1 MPKLMIHIR
10 PERPEDIESID
21 EINRL
26 AFGGEEEA
34 KLIKAIRGSDYFLPE
49 LSLVAVEDDRI
60 VGHILFSP
68 VTIESSEDS
77 KSTEALALAPMAV
90 VPEYQNK
97 GIGTELVKHG
107 LKVCK
112 KLGYTIVIVVGHPEY
127 YPRFGFKP
135 AREYSLEAPF
145 EVPDDAFMA
154 LELVPG
160 ALKNVR
166 GMVKYNPAFDSVI

>member
-1 MPKLMIHIR
+1 MPKLMIRIR
-10 PERPEDIESID
+10 PERPEDIASID

-34 KLIKAIRGSDYFLPE
+34 KLIKAIRGSDYFIPE

-68 VTIESSEDS
+68 VTIESSES
-77 KSTEALALAPMAV
+77 SVTALALAPMAV
-90 VPEYQNK
+90 VPECQNK
-97 GIGTELVKHG
+97 GIGTDLVKHG

-112 KLGYTIVIVVGHPEY
+112 KLEYTIVIVVGHPEY
-127 YPRFGFKP
+127 YPRFGFSP
-135 AREYSLEAPF
+135 AREYGLEAPF
-145 EVPDDAFMA
+145 KVPDDVFMA

>member
-1 MPKLMIHIR
+1 MIRIR
-10 PERPEDIESID
+10 PERSEDIESIRELNVRAFHGED
-21 EINRL
+21 EAN
-26 AFGGEEEA
+26 
-34 KLIKAIRGSDYFLPE
+34 LIAAIRDSNYFIPV

-68 VTIESSEDS
+68 VTIESSES
-77 KSTEALALAPMAV
+77 SVTALALAPMAV
-90 VPEYQNK
+90 VPECQNK
-97 GIGTELVKHG
+97 GIGADLVKHG
-107 LKVCK
+107 LEVCK
-112 KLGYTIVIVVGHPEY
+112 KLGHTIVIVVGHPEY

-135 AREYSLEAPF
+135 AREYGLEAPF

-160 ALKNVR
+160 ALENVR

>member
-1 MPKLMIHIR
+1 MPKLMIRIR
-10 PERPEDIESID
+10 PERPEDIASID

-34 KLIKAIRGSDYFLPE
+34 KLIKAIRGSDYFIPE

-68 VTIESSEDS
+68 VTIESSES
-77 KSTEALALAPMAV
+77 SVTALALAPMAV

-97 GIGTELVKHG
+97 GSGTDLVKHG
-107 LKVCK
+107 LEVCK
-112 KLGYTIVIVVGHPEY
+112 KLCHTIVIVVGHPEY
-127 YPRFGFKP
+127 YSRFGFKP
-135 AREYSLEAPF
+135 AREYGLEAPF

-166 GMVKYNPAFDSVI
+166 GMVKYNPAFDLVV

>member
-10 PERPEDIESID
+10 PERPEDIVSID
-21 EINRL
+21 GINRL

-34 KLIKAIRGSDYFLPE
+34 KLIKAIRGSNYFLPE
-49 LSLVAVEDDRI
+49 LSLVAAETDRI

-68 VTIESSEDS
+68 ITVESSG
-77 KSTEALALAPMAV
+77 KSVNALALAPMAV

-97 GIGTELVKHG
+97 GVGTALVKHG
-107 LKVCK
+107 LAACK

-127 YPRFGFKP
+127 YSRFGFTP
-135 AREYSLEAPF
+135 ATEYDLEAPF
-145 EVPDDAFMA
+145 EVPDDAFLA
-154 LELVPG
+154 LELLPG

-166 GMVKYNPAFDSVI
+166 GMVKYSPAFDSVL

>member
-10 PERPEDIESID
+10 PERPEDIASID

-68 VTIESSEDS
+68 VTIESSES
-77 KSTEALALAPMAV
+77 SVTALALAPMAV

-97 GIGTELVKHG
+97 GIGTDLVKHG
-107 LKVCK
+107 LAACK
-112 KLGYTIVIVVGHPEY
+112 KLDYTIVIVVGHPEY

-135 AREYSLEAPF
+135 AREYGLEAPF

-166 GMVKYNPAFDSVI
+166 GVVKYNPAFDSVI